1 MSGGEGEQPASFQH
15 LVDTMPGAVFLRDQA
30 AVAERRMSYVSPQ
43 TERVT
48 GVSAWRWLA
57 PDALDL
63 LGEFLDEPTLA
74 EHRARADVA
83 AERGEQYDAVFRI
96 RGDDGRIRWVR
107 HHSVVLPDA
116 PRTRIGFWLDVTEN
130 RYHDMVEGLPAIV
143 AVLDMNADE
152 ALFVN
157 PQVERITGMPP
168 AHWTRPG
175 GLDEFRSRV
184 HPDDYPEQGGLPRFG
199 RTRSAEFRWIR
210 PDGRTRWLRSVSA
223 RLPGTD
229 GLVQALA
236 FDVTAEMR
244 AAEGLAQ
251 QRHRYQTLVE
261 QLPVATFVTDAEGV
275 LTYISPQI
283 EPILGVTPEQLVGM
297 SAEARQHLVVEDDRP
312 LMERAGGRL
321 YRGETDRYDIQL
333 RMRNAGDGKVR
344 HVHMIARDLRDG
356 EGTRLALQ
364 GVIVDVTDQRM
375 AEQRRHEALEAL
387 VTAAEAEQTR
397 ISAELHDDTVQVMT
411 AMLMQIRRLGGDD
424 PRVAE
429 LETML
434 AGALDRTRRLMFE
447 LRPQVLQRA
456 GLAAAIE
463 ELAAEGPWSSHVV
476 EIDVPRQSDT
486 TEALVYRTI
495 RELIINARKHSQAS
509 ELRVSGAVREGEL
522 VFDVRDDG
530 VGFDLERALDRD
542 LMRMHVGLDTS
553 AERVRVAGGELR
565 MESRPGQGARFQL
578 RLPVAPAVT
587 G

>member
-1 MSGGEGEQPASFQH
+1 MSGGGEGEQPASFQH

-30 AVAERRMSYVSPQ
+30 AVAERRMSYVSPEA
-43 TERVT
+43 ERVT

-57 PDALDL
+57 PNALDV
-63 LGEFLDEPTLA
+63 LGEFLDERTLA
-74 EHRARADVA
+74 EHRARADA
-83 AERGEQYDAVFRI
+83 AAQRGEQFDGVYRI
-96 RGDDGRIRWVR
+96 RGDDDRIRWVR
-107 HHSVVLPDA
+107 HHSVVIPDA
-116 PRTRIGFWLDVTEN
+116 PYTRIGFWLDVTEN

-143 AVLDMNADE
+143 AVLDMNTDQ

-168 AHWTRPG
+168 AYWTRPG

-199 RTRSAEFRWIR
+199 RMRSAEFRWIR
-210 PDGRTRWLRSVSA
+210 PDGRTRWLRTVSA
-223 RLPGTD
+223 RLPDTD

-251 QRHRYQTLVE
+251 QRQRYQTLVE

-283 EPILGVTPEQLVGM
+283 EPILGVTPEQLIGM
-297 SAEARQHLVVEDDRP
+297 SADARQEFVVEDDRP

-333 RMRNAGDGKVR
+333 RMRHADGRTR

-356 EGTRLALQ
+356 HGARLALQ
-364 GVIVDVTDQRM
+364 GVIVDVTDQRV
-375 AEQRRHEALEAL
+375 AEQRRREALEAL

-411 AMLMQIRRLGGDD
+411 AMLMQVRRLGGDD

-447 LRPQVLQRA
+447 LRPQVLQRQ

-463 ELAAEGPWSSHVV
+463 ELAAEGPWRSHTV
-476 EIDVPRQSDT
+476 EIEVPRQSDT

-509 ELRVSGAVREGEL
+509 ELRVSGAVDDGEL

-530 VGFDLERALDRD
+530 VGFDLDRALDRD
-542 LMRMHVGLDTS
+542 QMRLHLGLDTC
-553 AERVRVAGGELR
+553 AERVRVAGGELE
-565 MESRPGQGARFQL
+565 MQSEPGHGARFRL
-578 RLPVAPAVT
+578 RLPVAPAET

>member
-1 MSGGEGEQPASFQH
+1 MSGGGEGEQPASFQH
-15 LVDTMPGAVFLRDQA
+15 LVDTMPGAVFLRDQT

-43 TERVT
+43 AERVT

-57 PDALDL
+57 PDALDVL
-63 LGEFLDEPTLA
+63 VEFLDERTRS
-74 EHRARADVA
+74 EHRARADAA
-83 AERGEQYDAVFRI
+83 AERGDQYDAVYQI

-107 HHSVVLPDA
+107 HHSVLVPDA
-116 PRTRIGFWLDVTEN
+116 PHTRIGFWLDVTEY
-130 RYHDMVEGLPAIV
+130 RYHDMVEGQPAIV
-143 AVLDMNADE
+143 AVLDMNADK

-157 PQVERITGMPP
+157 PQAERITGKPP
-168 AHWTRPG
+168 AYWTRPG
-175 GLDEFRSRV
+175 GLAEFRSRV

-210 PDGRTRWLRSVSA
+210 PAGRTRWLRTVSA

-229 GLVQALA
+229 GLVL
-236 FDVTAEMR
+236 DVNSEMR

-251 QRHRYQTLVE
+251 QRHRYQTRVE

-283 EPILGVTPEQLVGM
+283 ESILGVTPEQLIGM

-312 LMERAGGRL
+312 LMEQVGGSL

-333 RMRNAGDGKVR
+333 RMRNAGGRTR

-356 EGTRLALQ
+356 HGARLALQ

-375 AEQRRHEALEAL
+375 AEQRRREALEAL

-411 AMLMQIRRLGGDD
+411 AMLMQVRRLGGDD

-429 LETML
+429 PEAML

-447 LRPQVLQRA
+447 LRPQVLQRE

-463 ELAAEGPWSSHVV
+463 ELAAEGPWSSHTV
-476 EIDVPRQSDT
+476 EIEVPRQSDT

-509 ELRVSGAVREGEL
+509 ELGVSGTVQDGEL
-522 VFDVRDDG
+522 VFDVWDDG
-530 VGFDLERALDRD
+530 VGFDLDRALDRD
-542 LMRMHVGLDTS
+542 LMRMHLGLDTS
-553 AERVRVAGGELR
+553 AERVRVAGGDLR
-565 MESRPGQGARFQL
+565 MQSEPGQGARFQL
-578 RLPVAPAVT
+578 RLPVAATET